1 MKENKLNNLYF
12 YNNINPSPTKL
23 LLNKDKSNINTHN
36 TNYNNLNSFKL
47 EYVIGKGGFGK
58 VSSNNKY

>member
-12 YNNINPSPTKL
+12 YNTINPSPTKL

-36 TNYNNLNSFKL
+36 TN
-47 EYVIGKGGFGK
+47 
-58 VSSNNKY
+58 